1 MTPEPD
7 RVLIVD
13 DERVLRES
21 LSEWLR
27 EEGYDVSTAENAMA
41 ALRIIAGRSP
51 QVAVVDIKMPGMD
64 GVTLL
69 KKIKESAPDLPV
81 VMITAYGTIENAV
94 QTMKEGAYDFITKPF
109 PPEKLSNL
117 LKHVIEHQKLK
128 HENIRLQKERRQILH
143 MAISALA
150 TFVIVLLV
158 IYYFFSR

>member
-1 MTPEPD
+1 MTLEPD

-21 LSEWLR
+21 LCEWLR
-27 EEGYDVSTAENAMA
+27 EEGYEVRAAENAMA
-41 ALRIIAGRSP
+41 ALRIISEHAP

-69 KKIKESAPDLPV
+69 KKLREIAPDLPV
-81 VMITAYGTIENAV
+81 IMITAHGTIENAV
-94 QTMKEGAYDFITKPF
+94 QSMKEGAYDFITKPF

-117 LKHVIEHQKLK
+117 LKHVIEHHKLK
-128 HENIRLQKERRQILH
+128 HENIRLQKERKQILH
-143 MAISALA
+143 MATSALA
-150 TFVIVLLV
+150 TFVILLLV

>member
-7 RVLIVD
+7 HVLIVD

-27 EEGYDVSTAENAMA
+27 EEGYEVNTAENALE
-41 ALRIIAGRSP
+41 ALRIVSERAP

-69 KKIKESAPDLPV
+69 KKIKENAADLPV
-81 VMITAYGTIENAV
+81 IIITAYGTIENAV
-94 QTMKEGAYDFITKPF
+94 QAMKEGAYDFITKPF
-109 PPEKLSNL
+109 PPEKLANL
-117 LKHVIEHQKLK
+117 LKHAIEHQKLK
-128 HENIRLQKERRQILH
+128 QENIRLQKERKQILH
-143 MAISALA
+143 LAISALA
-150 TFVIVLLV
+150 TFVTVLIV